1 MLQDDRENL
10 ELERLQNE
18 TRKLIVERRKLMAE
32 ENKLKRERFW
42 YPVAVGTGL
51 LTAITAVFGLLTKL
65 QMKRFRHIACASV
78 SMLNNGLHNRLV
90 S

>member
-1 MLQDDRENL
+1 MLQNDRENL

-18 TRKLIVERRKLMAE
+18 SRKLLVERRKLMAE

-51 LTAITAVFGLLTKL
+51 LTAITAVFGILTKL
-65 QMKRFRHIACASV
+65 
-78 SMLNNGLHNRLV
+78 
-90 S
+90 

>member
-1 MLQDDRENL
+1 MNAKSSGSKAACSVTANSQGRQMLQNDRENL

-18 TRKLIVERRKLMAE
+18 SRMLIVERRKLMAE

-51 LTAITAVFGLLTKL
+51 LTAITAVFGMLT
-65 QMKRFRHIACASV
+65 RI
-78 SMLNNGLHNRLV
+78 
-90 S
+90 